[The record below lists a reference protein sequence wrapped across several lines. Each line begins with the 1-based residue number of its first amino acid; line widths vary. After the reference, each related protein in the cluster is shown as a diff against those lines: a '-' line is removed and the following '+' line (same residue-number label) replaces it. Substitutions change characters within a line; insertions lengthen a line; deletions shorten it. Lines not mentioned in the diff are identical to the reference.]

1 MESALEGNPGERTA
15 TARADPWGP
24 GAAPADRGWNGVG
37 GGMGERVGGGR
48 PDRPEVRAE
57 RGEPRRWDRDGRG
70 LEQPRVEGKCCCR
83 SSVPTEGTQESGGGG
98 GGKAATPAHVGGG
111 GDIRARGRAR
121 GARRAPPVGEG
132 GRVPHRRGRRERA
145 AAGRPWRRRRRRPGG
160 GGGWRKP

>member
-98 GGKAATPAHVGGG
+98 GG
-111 GDIRARGRAR
+111 
-121 GARRAPPVGEG
+121 
-132 GRVPHRRGRRERA
+132 
-145 AAGRPWRRRRRRPGG
+145 RRRRQRTSVGAATYARVAGRGGRGERP
-160 GGGWRKP
+160 R